1 MLKSFM
7 AISGTK
13 VGERGITLTDFGY
26 ATRSNDRDGRHDER
40 EALLGVLCGLERRFL
55 ERGPA

>member
-1 MLKSFM
+1 M